1 MSRHAGLTRGL
12 LRLSRISQRITIV
25 LLVVAVLL
33 VPQLAAAMVPAIWM
47 LACLGVMVL
56 LSRTRT
62 ISWRAVSVMF
72 SVSVPWALAVA
83 KATELVAASGGMTTS
98 DDGTSIALAAFVEEP
113 GKLVPLAVV
122 ALVAPGRARRLAA
135 VDWAL
140 LGYAAGA
147 GFTAAEDGARRLAP
161 QGMLASLLGG
171 DKGLDY
177 SLNAWTAGSFRLWE
191 SDGLLGRF
199 MAGAGPSPL
208 AVGHHVST
216 MTVAMAVGLGIVLWR
231 TGRPLGRV
239 VAWVLPCRSPGAGGG
254 GPRGLQRLGGLL
266 DLGVLAG
273 LGRPGRLLAG
283 RGVASLGAR

>member
-1 MSRHAGLTRGL
+1 MQWAWQRWLSRHEGLARGL

-25 LLVVAVLL
+25 LLVVAVLV
-33 VPQLAAAMVPAIWM
+33 VPRLAAAMVPTLWM

-72 SVSVPWALAVA
+72 SVSVPWALVVA
-83 KATELVAASGGMTTS
+83 KATELVAASGGMSTS

-113 GKLVPLAVV
+113 GKLVPLLVV

-177 SLNAWTAGSFRLWE
+177 SLNAWTAGSFRLWN

-199 MAGAGPSPL
+199 MAGGGAEP
-208 AVGHHVST
+208 
-216 MTVAMAVGLGIVLWR
+216 
-231 TGRPLGRV
+231 
-239 VAWVLPCRSPGAGGG
+239 AGGG
-254 GPRGLQRLGGLL
+254 SSRVHDDGGDGGWLG
-266 DLGVLAG
+266 D
-273 LGRPGRLLAG
+273 RP
-283 RGVASLGAR
+283 VAHR